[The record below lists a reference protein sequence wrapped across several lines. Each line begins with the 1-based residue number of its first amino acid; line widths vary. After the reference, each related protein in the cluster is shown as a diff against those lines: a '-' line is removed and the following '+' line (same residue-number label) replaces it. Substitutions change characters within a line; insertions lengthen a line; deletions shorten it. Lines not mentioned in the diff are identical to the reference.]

1 MLEEKEKGKMGSR
14 KRCPVMNCG
23 RTLTSKLLLGR
34 DEINVMCVKSSVS
47 VSIIFFSFGSIFL
60 FCFLFPYV

>member
-34 DEINVMCVKSSVS
+34 DVLM
-47 VSIIFFSFGSIFL
+47 
-60 FCFLFPYV
+60 

>member
-1 MLEEKEKGKMGSR
+1 MLEEKEKREHKS
-14 KRCPVMNCG
+14 CPVMNCG

-34 DEINVMCVKSSVS
+34 DEINIMCVKSSVS

>member
-1 MLEEKEKGKMGSR
+1 MLEEKEKREHKS
-14 KRCPVMNCG
+14 CPVMNCG

-47 VSIIFFSFGSIFL
+47 NFLVPFGSIF
-60 FCFLFPYV
+60 FFSFYV